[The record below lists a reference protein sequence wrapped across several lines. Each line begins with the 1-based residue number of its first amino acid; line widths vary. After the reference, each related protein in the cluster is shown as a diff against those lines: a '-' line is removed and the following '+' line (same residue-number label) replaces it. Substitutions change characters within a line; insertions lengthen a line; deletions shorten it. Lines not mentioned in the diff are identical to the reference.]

1 MNYGYD
7 TISNGS
13 SIAMP
18 AFIISFGAVDEA
30 TGSLYLPSIWT
41 SLWTSMTNLGQAIGA
56 FMAGALGQTIG
67 RRYTAM
73 IFAVMSVAGTFL
85 LFFATS
91 RGMLLVGK
99 IINGAVVGGLMSLG
113 TTYAAD
119 VCIHISFSLLG
130 MSQVN
135 MDDLDCPHQTSRRSL
150 AGYRLFRRG
159 YTRREFGRCSRFC
172 S

>member
-1 MNYGYD
+1 MRKETNLKSALFSFACAMNYGYD

-30 TGSLYLPSIWT
+30 TGSLYLPSLWT
-41 SLWTSMTNLGQAIGA
+41 SLWTSMSNLGQAIGA
-56 FMAGALGQTIG
+56 FMAGVLGQTVG
-67 RRYTAM
+67 RRYTAL
-73 IFAVMSVAGTFL
+73 IFAVMSVVGTFL

-99 IINGAVVGGLMSLG
+99 TINGAVVGGLMSIG

-119 VCIHISFSLLG
+119 VSNPFLVTG
-130 MSQVN
+130 MS
-135 MDDLDCPHQTSRRSL
+135 
-150 AGYRLFRRG
+150 
-159 YTRREFGRCSRFC
+159 
-172 S
+172 